1 MLLQF
6 GDKGDNVKY
15 LQYGLHILCCSP
27 NGFDGKFG
35 DGTLTSVKKFQSK
48 YGLVSDG
55 IVGDYTWNRLKDE
68 ITSIQ
73 YQLNNKG
80 FNVGTADGIAGTA
93 TYNGVISFQNKN
105 GLTAD
110 GQVGP
115 ATWDILFDT
124 ISGGNSYSR
133 ILKVTSPLMYG
144 EDIRAV
150 QNKLNSLG
158 YVAGTAD
165 GYYGNMTKDAIIKF
179 QTNRGLDN
187 DGKVGPNTWN
197 TLFNTSTSGKNGYNR
212 ILKLTSPLM
221 YGEDI
226 KAVQNKL
233 NSLGYNVGTADGY
246 YGNGTRTAVIKFQTD
261 KGLDTDGD
269 VGPTTWSALFNTSIS
284 GGNNYSRI
292 LKVTSPLMYGEDIRA
307 VQNKLNSLGYNAGT
321 ADGYYGEGT
330 RTAVINF
337 QTARGLDID
346 GEVGTNTWNTLFNT
360 FNSGGNGVTSNIRKV
375 FIDPGHG
382 GTDPGASGNGLYEK
396 EVVLSISKKVRNILI
411 SKGFEVELSRSTD
424 QYVSLSDRAA
434 QANAWDADLFVS
446 IHCNSATSSSAN
458 GTECYT
464 YPTANTSTKSLSKN
478 MASALASKLA
488 LTNRGHKEANFAVL
502 RLSNMPSI
510 LIETAFINNANDANK
525 LKTRENDF
533 ASVIANQIANTS
545 IDSSTGGSSNG
556 NTSAEYSRNLKVTS
570 PLMYG
575 EDIKAVQNKLNS
587 LGFNCGT
594 ADGYY
599 GNDTKNAVI
608 KFQNKFAI
616 TADGIVGPTTWM
628 YLFETNGSIED
639 ILKVAGNIGLFE
651 NSTLTFMDLKNPTQ
665 EIRVSLYPAI
675 YLKGELGINQ
685 SLSGSTSNGIINLA
699 LSPNTIS
706 SNIIKDL
713 STVNITHNI
722 DKDTL
727 AESIEKLTAIKKI
740 GNTMT
745 YSISVTNLGEIEIKL
760 EAYLPANT
768 ELSYKGTTIKLG
780 SKIYQRLIIKIKP
793 DYLPTPS
800 GNGLKT
806 QITVPLYKKN
816 PETNDNVENNII
828 MTSIMIATA
837 VTLVASLPI
846 SYGIIKAGPV
856 IGTAA
861 TFIINLITQFYSKV
875 FS

>member
-1 MLLQF
+1 
-6 GDKGDNVKY
+6 
-15 LQYGLHILCCSP
+15 
-27 NGFDGKFG
+27 
-35 DGTLTSVKKFQSK
+35 
-48 YGLVSDG
+48 
-55 IVGDYTWNRLKDE
+55 
-68 ITSIQ
+68 
-73 YQLNNKG
+73 
-80 FNVGTADGIAGTA
+80 
-93 TYNGVISFQNKN
+93 
-105 GLTAD
+105 
-110 GQVGP
+110 
-115 ATWDILFDT
+115 
-124 ISGGNSYSR
+124 
-133 ILKVTSPLMYG
+133 MYG

-284 GGNNYSRI
+284 GGNNYSKI

-396 EVVLSISKKVRNILI
+396 EVVLSIAKKVGNILI
-411 SKGFEVELSRSTD
+411 SKGFDVEFSRSTD
-424 QYVSLSDRAA
+424 TYVSLSDRAA

-464 YPTANTSTKSLSKN
+464 SPTANTSTKSLSKN

-533 ASVIANQIANTS
+533 ASVIANQIANT
-545 IDSSTGGSSNG
+545 
-556 NTSAEYSRNLKVTS
+556 
-570 PLMYG
+570 
-575 EDIKAVQNKLNS
+575 
-587 LGFNCGT
+587 
-594 ADGYY
+594 
-599 GNDTKNAVI
+599 
-608 KFQNKFAI
+608 
-616 TADGIVGPTTWM
+616 
-628 YLFETNGSIED
+628 SIED

-768 ELSYKGTTIKLG
+768 ELSYK
-780 SKIYQRLIIKIKP
+780 P

-846 SYGIIKAGPV
+846 AYGIIKAGPV

>member
-1 MLLQF
+1 MLLQL
-6 GDKGDNVKY
+6 GDIGDNVKY

-27 NGFDGKFG
+27 NGFDGEFG
-35 DGTLTSVKKFQSK
+35 EGTLTAVKKFQSK

-55 IVGDYTWNRLKDE
+55 IVGDYTWNTLKNE
-68 ITSIQ
+68 ITTIQ
-73 YQLNNKG
+73 SQLNKKG
-80 FNVGTADGIAGTA
+80 FNVGTVDGIAGST
-93 TYNGVISFQNKN
+93 TYNAIISFQNKN

-124 ISGGNSYSR
+124 VSGGNSYSR

-150 QNKLNSLG
+150 QSKLNSLG

-165 GYYGNMTKDAIIKF
+165 GYYGNMTRDAIIKF
-179 QTNRGLDN
+179 QTAKGLDS
-187 DGKVGPNTWN
+187 DGEVGPNTWN
-197 TLFNTSTSGKNGYNR
+197 ALFNTSTSGESGYNR

-226 KAVQNKL
+226 K
-233 NSLGYNVGTADGY
+233 
-246 YGNGTRTAVIKFQTD
+246 
-261 KGLDTDGD
+261 
-269 VGPTTWSALFNTSIS
+269 
-284 GGNNYSRI
+284 
-292 LKVTSPLMYGEDIRA
+292 A

-346 GEVGTNTWNTLFNT
+346 GEVGPNTWNTLFNT
-360 FNSGGNGVTSNIRKV
+360 SSSGGNGVTSNIRKV

-396 EVVLSISKKVRNILI
+396 EVVLSIAKKVRNILI
-411 SKGFEVELSRSTD
+411 SKGFDVELSRSTD

-464 YPTANTSTKSLSKN
+464 HPTANTSTKSLSKN
-478 MASALASKLA
+478 MASALASKLS

-510 LIETAFINNANDANK
+510 LIETAFINNENDATK

-533 ASVIANQIANTS
+533 ASAIANQIANTS

-556 NTSAEYSRNLKVTS
+556 NTSAEYSRNLEVTS

-587 LGFNCGT
+587 LGFNCGA

-608 KFQNKFAI
+608 KFQIAFGI

-628 YLFETNGSIED
+628 YLFETNASVED
-639 ILKVAGNIGLFE
+639 ILKVAGNIGLFS
-651 NSTLTFMDLKNPTQ
+651 NSTLTFMDLKNPTP
-665 EIRVSLYPAI
+665 EVRVSLYPAI

-685 SLSGSTSNGIINLA
+685 SLSSSTSNGIINLS
-699 LSPNTIS
+699 LSPKTIS

-727 AESIEKLTAIKKI
+727 AESIEKLTAIQKI
-740 GNTMT
+740 GDTMT
-745 YSISVTNLGEIEIKL
+745 YSISVTNLGEIELKL
-760 EAYLPANT
+760 EAYIPANT
-768 ELSYKGTTIKLG
+768 EISYEGTTIKLG
-780 SKIYQRLIIKIKP
+780 SKIYQRLIITIRP
-793 DYLPTPS
+793 NYLPVPS
-800 GNGLKT
+800 VNGLKT

-816 PETNDNVENNII
+816 IETNDNVESDTI
-828 MTSIMIATA
+828 MTAIMIAA
-837 VTLVASLPI
+837 GVTLLVSVPTIYVIINSGPLVA
-846 SYGIIKAGPV
+846 
-856 IGTAA
+856 TAT
-861 TFIINLITQFYSKV
+861 TFIINLLTQFYSKV
-875 FS
+875 FG

>member
-15 LQYGLHILCCSP
+15 LQYGLHILCYSS
-27 NGFDGKFG
+27 NGFDGEFG
-35 DGTLTSVKKFQSK
+35 NGTLTAVKKFQSK

-55 IVGDYTWNRLKDE
+55 IVGDVTWNTLKNE
-68 ITSIQ
+68 ITTIQ
-73 YQLNNKG
+73 SQLNKKG
-80 FNVGTADGIAGTA
+80 FNVGTVDGVAGAA
-93 TYNGVISFQNKN
+93 TYNSVISFQSKN

-115 ATWDILFDT
+115 ATWDVLFDT

-133 ILKVTSPLMYG
+133 ILKLTSPLMYG

-165 GYYGNMTKDAIIKF
+165 GYYGNMTRNAVINF
-179 QTNRGLDN
+179 QSKKGLAA
-187 DGKVGPNTWN
+187 DGDVGPTTWSA
-197 TLFNTSTSGKNGYNR
+197 LFNTSTSGGSGYSR

-226 KAVQNKL
+226 KAVQNRL
-233 NSLGYNVGTADGY
+233 NSLGYNAGTADGY
-246 YGNGTRTAVIKFQTD
+246 YGNGTRTAVI
-261 KGLDTDGD
+261 
-269 VGPTTWSALFNTSIS
+269 S
-284 GGNNYSRI
+284 
-292 LKVTSPLMYGEDIRA
+292 
-307 VQNKLNSLGYNAGT
+307 
-321 ADGYYGEGT
+321 
-330 RTAVINF
+330 F
-337 QTARGLDID
+337 QTARGIDID
-346 GEVGTNTWNTLFNT
+346 GEVGPTTWKTLFNT
-360 FNSGGNGVTSNIRKV
+360 STSGGNGSTSNIRKV

-478 MASALASKLA
+478 MASALASKLG

-502 RLSNMPSI
+502 RLSNMPAI
-510 LIETAFINNANDANK
+510 LIETAFINNANDASK

-533 ASVIANQIANTS
+533 ASAIANQIANTS
-545 IDSSTGGSSNG
+545 IDNSNGGSSNG
-556 NTSAEYSRNLKVTS
+556 NTSAEYSRNLEVTS

-575 EDIKAVQNKLNS
+575 EDIRAVQNKLNS

-608 KFQNKFAI
+608 NLQNTFGI
-616 TADGIVGPTTWM
+616 TADGIVGPTTWK
-628 YLFETNGSIED
+628 YLFETNASVSN

-651 NSTLTFMDLKNPTQ
+651 NAEFTFTELNSKTP
-665 EIRVSLYPAI
+665 EVRLSLSPAI
-675 YLKGELGINQ
+675 YVQGELSLTG
-685 SLSGSTSNGIINLA
+685 SLSGSMTNNYINLSLSPDTITTNIIN
-699 LSPNTIS
+699 N
-706 SNIIKDL
+706 L
-713 STVNITHNI
+713 STINIEHDIDPKTLKASISQLTQTQNI
-722 DKDTL
+722 NDNI
-727 AESIEKLTAIKKI
+727 S
-740 GNTMT
+740 
-745 YSISVTNLGEIEIKL
+745 YSITLNDFGALEITL
-760 EAYLPANT
+760 EAVIPANT
-768 ELSYKGTTIKLG
+768 DINFGGINLNLG
-780 SKIYQRLIIKIKP
+780 VNLYQRLIVTIKP
-793 DYLPTPS
+793 NRLPPPS
-800 GNGLKT
+800 NNGV
-806 QITVPLYKKN
+806 ISEIAIPLYKPESEILPNDVVIKN
-816 PETNDNVENNII
+816 MKYVNYISLIAVALLTGMKVISTTLASTASGPL
-828 MTSIMIATA
+828 SILLA
-837 VTLVASLPI
+837 LVF
-846 SYGIIKAGPV
+846 
-856 IGTAA
+856 
-861 TFIINLITQFYSKV
+861 FILR
-875 FS
+875 

>member
-1 MLLQF
+1 MLLQL
-6 GDKGDNVKY
+6 GDIGDNVKY

-27 NGFDGKFG
+27 NGFDGEFG
-35 DGTLTSVKKFQSK
+35 EGTLTAVKKFQSK

-55 IVGDYTWNRLKDE
+55 IVGDYTWNTLKNE
-68 ITSIQ
+68 ITTIQ
-73 YQLNNKG
+73 SQLNKKG
-80 FNVGTADGIAGTA
+80 FNVGTVDGIAGST
-93 TYNGVISFQNKN
+93 TYNAIISFQNKN

-124 ISGGNSYSR
+124 VSGGNSYSR

-150 QNKLNSLG
+150 QSKLNSLG
-158 YVAGTAD
+158 YIAGTAD
-165 GYYGNMTKDAIIKF
+165 GYYGNMTRDAIIKF
-179 QTNRGLDN
+179 QTAKGLDS
-187 DGKVGPNTWN
+187 DGEVGPNTWN
-197 TLFNTSTSGKNGYNR
+197 ALFNTSTSGESGYNR

-226 KAVQNKL
+226 KSVQNKL
-233 NSLGYNVGTADGY
+233 NSLGYNAGTADGY

-261 KGLDTDGD
+261 RGLDTDGD

-292 LKVTSPLMYGEDIRA
+292 LKVTSPLMYGEDVRA

-346 GEVGTNTWNTLFNT
+346 GEVGPNTWDTLFNT
-360 FNSGGNGVTSNIRKV
+360 SSSGGNGVTSNIRKV

-396 EVVLSISKKVRNILI
+396 EVVLSIAKKVRNILI

-464 YPTANTSTKSLSKN
+464 HPTANTSTKSLSKN
-478 MASALASKLA
+478 MASALASKLG

-510 LIETAFINNANDANK
+510 LIETAFINNVNDANK
-525 LKTRENDF
+525 LKTREDDF

-545 IDSSTGGSSNG
+545 IDSSNGDSSNG

-608 KFQNKFAI
+608 NLQNTFGI
-616 TADGIVGPTTWM
+616 TADGIVGPTTWN
-628 YLFETNGSIED
+628 YIFNSSPINEIINA
-639 ILKVAGNIGLFE
+639 VNNIGLFE
-651 NSTLTFMDLKNPTQ
+651 GANFEIEALNAKSPEMLLSFSPIIKLYGESSFTSKLGNSPNNFINIAYSKDTIATNLFNSLNTAGVEHSISKNMIKSSISKLVAARNINDVIKYYIALEKDGTLIITLEASITTKTYPTLKLASTLYQRVIITVTPNLLPQ
-665 EIRVSLYPAI
+665 PSGIRPKAV
-675 YLKGELGINQ
+675 
-685 SLSGSTSNGIINLA
+685 
-699 LSPNTIS
+699 
-706 SNIIKDL
+706 
-713 STVNITHNI
+713 
-722 DKDTL
+722 
-727 AESIEKLTAIKKI
+727 LTTPI
-740 GNTMT
+740 GM
-745 YSISVTNLGEIEIKL
+745 
-760 EAYLPANT
+760 
-768 ELSYKGTTIKLG
+768 ELSDI
-780 SKIYQRLIIKIKP
+780 P
-793 DYLPTPS
+793 
-800 GNGLKT
+800 
-806 QITVPLYKKN
+806 
-816 PETNDNVENNII
+816 
-828 MTSIMIATA
+828 
-837 VTLVASLPI
+837 
-846 SYGIIKAGPV
+846 AGAIV
-856 IGTAA
+856 DS
-861 TFIINLITQFYSKV
+861 SKV
-875 FS
+875 FDLIGSIIFAGVVIGAVYLGYAELVAGYTLIQSILEKVIWIIRA

>member
-1 MLLQF
+1 MLLQL
-6 GDKGDNVKY
+6 GDIGDNVKY

-197 TLFNTSTSGKNGYNR
+197 TLFNTSTSGGSGYSR

-226 KAVQNKL
+226 KAVQNRL
-233 NSLGYNVGTADGY
+233 NSLGYNAGTADGY
-246 YGNGTRTAVIKFQTD
+246 YGNGTRTAVINFQTA
-261 KGLDTDGD
+261 KGLDADGD
-269 VGPTTWSALFNTSIS
+269 VGPTTWNALFNTSNS
-284 GGNNYSRI
+284 GGSGYSRI
-292 LKVTSPLMYGEDIRA
+292 LKLTSPLMYGEDIRA

-321 ADGYYGEGT
+321 ADGYYGNDT
-330 RTAVINF
+330 RTAVISF
-337 QTARGLDID
+337 QTARGIDID
-346 GEVGTNTWNTLFNT
+346 GEVGPTTWKTLFNT
-360 FNSGGNGVTSNIRKV
+360 STSGGNGSTSNIRKV

-545 IDSSTGGSSNG
+545 IDNSNGGSSNG
-556 NTSAEYSRNLKVTS
+556 NTSAEYSRNLEVTS

-575 EDIKAVQNKLNS
+575 EDIRAVQNKLNS

-608 KFQNKFAI
+608 NLQNTFGI
-616 TADGIVGPTTWM
+616 TADGIVGPTTWK
-628 YLFETNGSIED
+628 YLFETNASVSN

-651 NSTLTFMDLKNPTQ
+651 NAEFTFTELNSKTP
-665 EIRVSLYPAI
+665 EVRLSLSPAI
-675 YLKGELGINQ
+675 YVQGELSLTG
-685 SLSGSTSNGIINLA
+685 SLSGSMTNNYINLSLSPDTITTNIIN
-699 LSPNTIS
+699 N
-706 SNIIKDL
+706 L
-713 STVNITHNI
+713 STINIEHDIDPKTLKASISQLTQTQNI
-722 DKDTL
+722 NDNI
-727 AESIEKLTAIKKI
+727 S
-740 GNTMT
+740 
-745 YSISVTNLGEIEIKL
+745 YSITLNDFGALEITL
-760 EAYLPANT
+760 EAVIPANT
-768 ELSYKGTTIKLG
+768 DINFGGINLNLG
-780 SKIYQRLIIKIKP
+780 VNLYQRLIVTIKP
-793 DYLPTPS
+793 NRLPPPS
-800 GNGLKT
+800 NNGV
-806 QITVPLYKKN
+806 ISEIAIPLYKPESEILPNDVVIKN
-816 PETNDNVENNII
+816 MKYVNYISLIAVALLTGMKVISTTLASTASGPL
-828 MTSIMIATA
+828 SILLA
-837 VTLVASLPI
+837 LVF
-846 SYGIIKAGPV
+846 
-856 IGTAA
+856 
-861 TFIINLITQFYSKV
+861 FILR
-875 FS
+875 

>member
-15 LQYGLHILCCSP
+15 LQYGLHILCYSS
-27 NGFDGKFG
+27 NGFDGEFG
-35 DGTLTSVKKFQSK
+35 NGTLTAVKKFQSK

-55 IVGDYTWNRLKDE
+55 IVGDVTWNTLKNE
-68 ITSIQ
+68 ITTIQ
-73 YQLNNKG
+73 SQLNKKG
-80 FNVGTADGIAGTA
+80 FNVGTVDGVAGAA
-93 TYNGVISFQNKN
+93 TYNSVISFQSKN

-115 ATWDILFDT
+115 ATWDVLFDT

-133 ILKVTSPLMYG
+133 ILKLTSPLMYG

-165 GYYGNMTKDAIIKF
+165 GYYGNMTRNAVINF
-179 QTNRGLDN
+179 QSKKGLAA
-187 DGKVGPNTWN
+187 DGDVGPTTWSA
-197 TLFNTSTSGKNGYNR
+197 LFNTSTSGGSGYSR

-226 KAVQNKL
+226 KAVQNRL
-233 NSLGYNVGTADGY
+233 NSLGYNAGTADGY
-246 YGNGTRTAVIKFQTD
+246 YGNGTRTAVINFQTA
-261 KGLDTDGD
+261 KGLDADGD
-269 VGPTTWSALFNTSIS
+269 VGPTTWNALFNTSNS
-284 GGNNYSRI
+284 GGSGYSRI
-292 LKVTSPLMYGEDIRA
+292 LKLTSPLMYGEDIRA

-321 ADGYYGEGT
+321 ADGYYGNDT
-330 RTAVINF
+330 RTAVISF
-337 QTARGLDID
+337 QTARGIDID
-346 GEVGTNTWNTLFNT
+346 GEVGPTTWKTLFNT
-360 FNSGGNGVTSNIRKV
+360 STSGGNGSTSNIRKV

-424 QYVSLSDRAA
+424 QYVSLSDRAT

-478 MASALASKLA
+478 MASALASKLG

-502 RLSNMPSI
+502 RLSNMPAI
-510 LIETAFINNANDANK
+510 LIETAFINNANDASK

-533 ASVIANQIANTS
+533 ASAIANQIANTS
-545 IDSSTGGSSNG
+545 IDNSNGGSSNG
-556 NTSAEYSRNLKVTS
+556 NTSAEYSRNLEVTS

-575 EDIKAVQNKLNS
+575 EDIRAVQNKLNS

-608 KFQNKFAI
+608 NLQNTFGI
-616 TADGIVGPTTWM
+616 TADGIVGPTTWK
-628 YLFETNGSIED
+628 YLFETNASVSN

-651 NSTLTFMDLKNPTQ
+651 NAEFTFTELNSKTP
-665 EIRVSLYPAI
+665 EVRLSLSPAI
-675 YLKGELGINQ
+675 YVQGELSLTG
-685 SLSGSTSNGIINLA
+685 SLSGSMTNNYINLSLSPDTITTNIIN
-699 LSPNTIS
+699 N
-706 SNIIKDL
+706 L
-713 STVNITHNI
+713 STINIEHDIDPKTLKASISQLTQTQNI
-722 DKDTL
+722 NDNI
-727 AESIEKLTAIKKI
+727 S
-740 GNTMT
+740 
-745 YSISVTNLGEIEIKL
+745 YSITLNDFGALEITL
-760 EAYLPANT
+760 EAVIPANT
-768 ELSYKGTTIKLG
+768 DINFGGINLNLG
-780 SKIYQRLIIKIKP
+780 VNLYQRLIVTIKP
-793 DYLPTPS
+793 NRLPPPS
-800 GNGLKT
+800 NNGV
-806 QITVPLYKKN
+806 ISEIAIPLYKPESEILPNDVVIKN
-816 PETNDNVENNII
+816 MKYVNYISLIAVALLTGMKVISTTLASTASGPL
-828 MTSIMIATA
+828 SILLA
-837 VTLVASLPI
+837 LVF
-846 SYGIIKAGPV
+846 
-856 IGTAA
+856 
-861 TFIINLITQFYSKV
+861 FILR
-875 FS
+875 

>member
-396 EVVLSISKKVRNILI
+396 EVVLSIAKKVGNILI
-411 SKGFEVELSRSTD
+411 SKGFDVEFSRSTD
-424 QYVSLSDRAA
+424 TYVSLSDRAA

-464 YPTANTSTKSLSKN
+464 SPTSNTSTKSLSKN

-608 KFQNKFAI
+608 NLQNTFGI
-616 TADGIVGPTTWM
+616 TADGIVGPTTWK
-628 YLFETNGSIED
+628 YLFETNASVSN

-651 NSTLTFMDLKNPTQ
+651 NAEFTFTELNSKTP
-665 EIRVSLYPAI
+665 EVRLSLSPAI
-675 YLKGELGINQ
+675 YVQGELSLTG
-685 SLSGSTSNGIINLA
+685 SLSGSMTNNYINLSLSPDTITTNIIN
-699 LSPNTIS
+699 N
-706 SNIIKDL
+706 L
-713 STVNITHNI
+713 STINIEHDIDPKTLKASISQLTQTQNI
-722 DKDTL
+722 NDNI
-727 AESIEKLTAIKKI
+727 S
-740 GNTMT
+740 
-745 YSISVTNLGEIEIKL
+745 YSITLNDFGALEITL
-760 EAYLPANT
+760 EAVIPANT
-768 ELSYKGTTIKLG
+768 DINFGGINLNLG
-780 SKIYQRLIIKIKP
+780 VNLYQRLGSHHS
-793 DYLPTPS
+793 DGFRRYW
-800 GNGLKT
+800 
-806 QITVPLYKKN
+806 
-816 PETNDNVENNII
+816 
-828 MTSIMIATA
+828 
-837 VTLVASLPI
+837 
-846 SYGIIKAGPV
+846 
-856 IGTAA
+856 
-861 TFIINLITQFYSKV
+861 SKH
-875 FS
+875 

>member
-55 IVGDYTWNRLKDE
+55 IVGDVTWNTLKNE
-68 ITSIQ
+68 ITTIQ
-73 YQLNNKG
+73 SQLNKKG
-80 FNVGTADGIAGTA
+80 FNVGTVDGVAGAA
-93 TYNGVISFQNKN
+93 TYNSVISFQSKN

-396 EVVLSISKKVRNILI
+396 EVVLSIAKKVGNILI
-411 SKGFEVELSRSTD
+411 SKGFDVEFSRSTD
-424 QYVSLSDRAA
+424 TYVSLSDRAA

-464 YPTANTSTKSLSKN
+464 SPTANTSTKSLSKN

-651 NSTLTFMDLKNPTQ
+651 NAEFTFTELNSKTP
-665 EIRVSLYPAI
+665 EVRLSLSPAI
-675 YLKGELGINQ
+675 YVQGELSLTG
-685 SLSGSTSNGIINLA
+685 SLSGSMTNNYINLSLSPDTITTNIIN
-699 LSPNTIS
+699 N
-706 SNIIKDL
+706 L
-713 STVNITHNI
+713 STINIEHDIDPKTLKASISQLTQTQNI
-722 DKDTL
+722 NDNI
-727 AESIEKLTAIKKI
+727 S
-740 GNTMT
+740 
-745 YSISVTNLGEIEIKL
+745 YSITLNDFGALEITL
-760 EAYLPANT
+760 EAVIPANT
-768 ELSYKGTTIKLG
+768 DINFGGINLNLG
-780 SKIYQRLIIKIKP
+780 VNLYQRLIVTIKP
-793 DYLPTPS
+793 NRLPPPS
-800 GNGLKT
+800 NNGV
-806 QITVPLYKKN
+806 ISEIAIPLYKPESEILPNDVVIKN
-816 PETNDNVENNII
+816 MKYVNYISLIAVALLTGMKVISTTLASTASGPL
-828 MTSIMIATA
+828 SILLA
-837 VTLVASLPI
+837 LVF
-846 SYGIIKAGPV
+846 
-856 IGTAA
+856 
-861 TFIINLITQFYSKV
+861 FILR
-875 FS
+875 

>member
-15 LQYGLHILCCSP
+15 LQYGLHILCYSS
-27 NGFDGKFG
+27 NGFDGEFG
-35 DGTLTSVKKFQSK
+35 NGTLTAVKKFQSK

-55 IVGDYTWNRLKDE
+55 IVGDVTWNTLKNE
-68 ITSIQ
+68 ITTIQ
-73 YQLNNKG
+73 SQLNKKG
-80 FNVGTADGIAGTA
+80 FNVGTVDGVAGAA
-93 TYNGVISFQNKN
+93 TYNSVISFQSKN

-115 ATWDILFDT
+115 ATWDVLFDT

-133 ILKVTSPLMYG
+133 ILKLTSPLMYG

-165 GYYGNMTKDAIIKF
+165 GYYGNMTRNAVINF
-179 QTNRGLDN
+179 QSKKGLAA
-187 DGKVGPNTWN
+187 DGDVGPTTWSA
-197 TLFNTSTSGKNGYNR
+197 LFNTSTSGGSGYSR

-226 KAVQNKL
+226 KAVQNRL
-233 NSLGYNVGTADGY
+233 NSLGYNAGTADGY
-246 YGNGTRTAVIKFQTD
+246 YGNGTRTAVINFQTA
-261 KGLDTDGD
+261 KGLDADGD
-269 VGPTTWSALFNTSIS
+269 VGPTTWNALFNTS
-284 GGNNYSRI
+284 
-292 LKVTSPLMYGEDIRA
+292 
-307 VQNKLNSLGYNAGT
+307 
-321 ADGYYGEGT
+321 
-330 RTAVINF
+330 
-337 QTARGLDID
+337 
-346 GEVGTNTWNTLFNT
+346 
-360 FNSGGNGVTSNIRKV
+360 NSGGSGSTSNIRKV

-478 MASALASKLA
+478 MASALASKLG

-502 RLSNMPSI
+502 RLSNMPAI
-510 LIETAFINNANDANK
+510 LIETAFINNANDASK

-533 ASVIANQIANTS
+533 ASAIANQIANTS
-545 IDSSTGGSSNG
+545 IDNSNGGSSNG
-556 NTSAEYSRNLKVTS
+556 NTSAEYSRNLEVTS

-575 EDIKAVQNKLNS
+575 EDIRAVQNKLNS

-608 KFQNKFAI
+608 NLQNTFGI
-616 TADGIVGPTTWM
+616 TADGIVGPTTWK
-628 YLFETNGSIED
+628 YLFETNASVSN

-651 NSTLTFMDLKNPTQ
+651 NAEFTFTELNSKTP
-665 EIRVSLYPAI
+665 EVRLSLSPAI
-675 YLKGELGINQ
+675 YVQGELSLTG
-685 SLSGSTSNGIINLA
+685 SLSGSMTNNYINLSLSPDTITTNIIN
-699 LSPNTIS
+699 N
-706 SNIIKDL
+706 L
-713 STVNITHNI
+713 STINIEHDIDPKTLKASISQLTQTQNI
-722 DKDTL
+722 NDNI
-727 AESIEKLTAIKKI
+727 S
-740 GNTMT
+740 
-745 YSISVTNLGEIEIKL
+745 YSITLNDFGALEITL
-760 EAYLPANT
+760 EAVIPANT
-768 ELSYKGTTIKLG
+768 DINFGGINLNLG
-780 SKIYQRLIIKIKP
+780 VNLYQRLIVTIKP
-793 DYLPTPS
+793 NRLPPPS
-800 GNGLKT
+800 NNGV
-806 QITVPLYKKN
+806 ISEIAIPLYKPESEILPNDVVIKN
-816 PETNDNVENNII
+816 MKYVNYISLIAVALLTGMKVISTTLASTASGPL
-828 MTSIMIATA
+828 SILLA
-837 VTLVASLPI
+837 LVF
-846 SYGIIKAGPV
+846 
-856 IGTAA
+856 
-861 TFIINLITQFYSKV
+861 FILR
-875 FS
+875 